1 MKVSGMARRSRPSL
15 KSGSRSGPGPWTKAV
30 MVLGIMCIIGV
41 IGGLVTYGSFFNERV
56 EIDKAT
62 NCPIG
67 GPFSR
72 TVILIDQTDT
82 FSRIQTVDI
91 QNQFEAYQKS
101 VPRYGELV
109 VYAIR
114 PDSQGSPTPIIRAC
128 NPGNEDDVNQ
138 LVESSVR
145 VARQWKNSFD
155 TPMKEIMQA
164 VLQPMSSEN
173 SPIIETIQSVV
184 VSEFGPVN
192 MNNRAKTLI
201 VISDLLQHS
210 DVLSHYGRKYDADSF
225 IQSKAYNKLSADL
238 RDVEVDFLYLYR
250 DTQKAL
256 QNSAH
261 RDFWM
266 RLIQEQGGSVRRIYS
281 VSG

>member
-1 MKVSGMARRSRPSL
+1 MARKARPSL
-15 KSGSRSGPGPWTKAV
+15 KSGSRSRPGPWTKVA
-30 MVLGIMCIIGV
+30 MVLGILCIIGV
-41 IGGLVTYGSFFNERV
+41 IGGLVTYGSFFNERI
-56 EIDKAT
+56 EIDKVSG
-62 NCPIG
+62 CPIG
-67 GPFSR
+67 GPLSR

-82 FSRIQTVDI
+82 FSPVQAVDI

-101 VPRYGELV
+101 VPRFGELV
-109 VYAIR
+109 IYTIR
-114 PDSQGSPTPIIRAC
+114 PDLQGSPTPVIRAC

-138 LVESSVR
+138 LVESSVKI
-145 VARQWKNSFD
+145 ARQWKKSFD
-155 TPMKEIMQA
+155 TPMKEVMRT

-173 SPIIETIQSVV
+173 SPIIETIQAVV

-201 VISDLLQHS
+201 IISDLLQHS
-210 DVLSHYGRKYDADSF
+210 GALSHYGRNYDADSF
-225 IQSKAYNKLSADL
+225 IQSQAYNKLSADL
-238 RDVEVDFLYLYR
+238 RDVEVDLLYLYR

-261 RDFWM
+261 RDFWI
-266 RLIQEQGGSVRRIYS
+266 RIIQEQGGSVQRIYS

>member
-1 MKVSGMARRSRPSL
+1 MARKARPSL
-15 KSGSRSGPGPWTKAV
+15 KSGSRSRPGPWTKVA
-30 MVLGIMCIIGV
+30 MVLGILCIIGV
-41 IGGLVTYGSFFNERV
+41 IGGLVTYGSFFHERI
-56 EIDKAT
+56 EIDKVSG
-62 NCPIG
+62 CPIG
-67 GPFSR
+67 GPLSR

-82 FSRIQTVDI
+82 FSPVQAVDI

-101 VPRYGELV
+101 VPRFGELV
-109 VYAIR
+109 IYTIR
-114 PDSQGSPTPIIRAC
+114 PDLQGSPTPVIRAC

-138 LVESSVR
+138 LVESSVKI
-145 VARQWKNSFD
+145 ARQWKKSFD
-155 TPMKEIMQA
+155 TPMKEVMRT

-173 SPIIETIQSVV
+173 SPIIETIQAVV

-201 VISDLLQHS
+201 IISDLLQHS
-210 DVLSHYGRKYDADSF
+210 GALSHYGRNYDADSF
-225 IQSKAYNKLSADL
+225 IQSQAYNKLSADL
-238 RDVEVDFLYLYR
+238 RDVEVDLLYLYR

-261 RDFWM
+261 RDFWI
-266 RLIQEQGGSVRRIYS
+266 RIIQEQGGSVQRIYS

>member
-1 MKVSGMARRSRPSL
+1 MARRPRPSL
-15 KSGSRSGPGPWTKAV
+15 KSGPRSGPGPWTKAA
-30 MVLGIMCIIGV
+30 MVLGIICIFGV

-62 NCPIG
+62 GCPIE
-67 GPFSR
+67 GPLSR

-82 FSRIQTVDI
+82 FSPVQAIDI

-109 VYAIR
+109 VYTIR
-114 PDSQGSPTPIIRAC
+114 PGSQGSPTPVIRAC

-138 LVESSVR
+138 LVESSVKI
-145 VARQWKNSFD
+145 ARQWKNSFD
-155 TPMKEIMQA
+155 TPMKEVMKD

-173 SPIIETIQSVV
+173 SPIIETIQAVV

-210 DVLSHYGRKYDADSF
+210 GALSHYSRKYDADSF
-225 IQSKAYNKLSADL
+225 IQSQAYNKLSADL
-238 RDVEVDFLYLYR
+238 RDVEVDLLYLYR

-256 QNSAH
+256 QNNAH
-261 RDFWM
+261 RDFWI